1 MTSYVEIWESKEDY
15 EYHRNYNGDGE
26 DPKEPKFVFAYDNFK
41 WMEKYISN
49 HQKFWKIWELF
60 QMAADGCRVV
70 ENESWKGPHP
80 DHDNLKFM
88 DKDFWKLTEIIPFG
102 SNFIAVCY
110 INKQFL

>member
-15 EYHRNYNGDGE
+15 EYAQNFNGVGE
-26 DPKEPKFVFAYDNFK
+26 NPKEPKIVFAYDNFK

-49 HQKFWKIWELF
+49 QPKFWKICELF
-60 QMAADGCRVV
+60 QMAADGCRVLN
-70 ENESWKGPHP
+70 NESWKGPHP

-88 DKDFWKLTEIIPFG
+88 DKDFWKLTEIPIG

-110 INKQFL
+110 IKK